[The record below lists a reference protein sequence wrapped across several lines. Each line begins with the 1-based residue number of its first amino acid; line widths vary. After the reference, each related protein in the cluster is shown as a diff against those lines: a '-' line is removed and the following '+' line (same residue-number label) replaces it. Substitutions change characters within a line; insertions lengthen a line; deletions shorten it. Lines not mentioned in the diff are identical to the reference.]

1 MRFFRNKRLELAG
14 NNRFLKYLRYA
25 IGEVLL
31 IVVGILLAL
40 YLSNLKEASNI
51 RHDQV
56 RILRELRSNLD
67 NTIIAFRRSINT
79 EQNYLG
85 FNQLIIDHL
94 DQKRP
99 YDTELDKAFGT
110 YYWTIST
117 NPVTGAYDHLKSK
130 GLNLIENDSLRTSI
144 SYMFESEFR
153 ILKEENQFW
162 SNSFQQNISYPYH
175 VRHFRKYYPE
185 GDSSEDYEF
194 ARPIDYSA
202 LLGDE
207 YFLSINTEII
217 SNRKW
222 NIKSLEGL
230 ITKMEGLKVL
240 IDRELEELDGN

>member
-1 MRFFRNKRLELAG
+1 MRFFRNKRLDLDG
-14 NNRFLKYLRYA
+14 DHRFMKYLRYA

-56 RILRELRSNLD
+56 RILQELKSNLN
-67 NTIIAFRRSINT
+67 NTITAFRRSIQK
-79 EQNYLG
+79 EQDYLV

-94 DQKRP
+94 DQGKP
-99 YDTELDKAFGT
+99 YDTLLDKAFGT
-110 YYWTIST
+110 YYWTISS
-117 NPVTGAYDHLKSK
+117 NPVTGAYDHLKAK
-130 GLNLIENDSLRTSI
+130 GLNLIENDSLRASI
-144 SYMFESEFR
+144 SYLFESEFR
-153 ILKEENQFW
+153 VLKEENQFW
-162 SNSFQQNISYPYH
+162 SNSFQQNISYPFH

-185 GDSSEDYEF
+185 GHSSEDYEF
-194 ARPIDYSA
+194 ARPINYST

-222 NIKSLEGL
+222 NIQSLEGL
-230 ITKMEGLKVL
+230 IDKIESLKVL
-240 IDRELEELDGN
+240 IDQELKELDNN

>member
-85 FNQLIIDHL
+85 FNQLKTAL
-94 DQKRP
+94 EQAEVSMPFPTQTVR
-99 YDTELDKAFGT
+99 
-110 YYWTIST
+110 
-117 NPVTGAYDHLKSK
+117 
-130 GLNLIENDSLRTSI
+130 IEN
-144 SYMFESEFR
+144 
-153 ILKEENQFW
+153 
-162 SNSFQQNISYPYH
+162 
-175 VRHFRKYYPE
+175 
-185 GDSSEDYEF
+185 
-194 ARPIDYSA
+194 
-202 LLGDE
+202 
-207 YFLSINTEII
+207 
-217 SNRKW
+217 
-222 NIKSLEGL
+222 IKPNG
-230 ITKMEGLKVL
+230 
-240 IDRELEELDGN
+240 